1 MTLQLQALLGIALFI
16 AVVLPM
22 SSNWRR
28 INWKLVVIAVLL
40 QFVIC
45 LLLLKAP
52 IVKEGL
58 LYLNGLKALSPT
70 AASALARHR
79 GDLYLEGLATLPD
92 DVAQELAKHGEGWLY
107 LNGLTSLSPE
117 AAEALR
123 SKPNVRVPERFVV
136 G

>member
-1 MTLQLQALLGIALFI
+1 
-16 AVVLPM
+16 
-22 SSNWRR
+22 
-28 INWKLVVIAVLL
+28 
-40 QFVIC
+40 
-45 LLLLKAP
+45 
-52 IVKEGL
+52 
-58 LYLNGLKALSPT
+58 
-70 AASALARHR
+70 LARHR

-92 DVAQELAKHGEGWLY
+92 AVAQELTKHGEGWLY